1 MGDVMRTISPTQRK
15 SLEFLRREL
24 ADGAKPVIELQHKAR
39 ANRIPVRSLTKSRKL
54 LGVKVTREGGQTGN
68 FFWSLPE

>member
-1 MGDVMRTISPTQRK
+1 
-15 SLEFLRREL
+15 LEFLKSEL
-24 ADGAKPVIELQHKAR
+24 SDGQSKPVVELQHKAR
-39 ANRIPVRSLTKSRKL
+39 ANRIPVRSLTASRKL